1 MFVKWITYAGF
12 SYVCT
17 GLTASVHCV
26 GVARVGTPLQTIAS
40 DSLSSIAQW
49 NMGGPLHSL
58 VIVGEELH
66 PLEEKMLQLVVN
78 AERLTVDCT
87 SNCNE

>member
-1 MFVKWITYAGF
+1 MFICIF
-12 SYVCT
+12 T
-17 GLTASVHCV
+17 GLAASVRCV

-58 VIVGEELH
+58 VIVGGELH

-78 AERLTVDCT
+78 SERLTVEHT
-87 SNCNE
+87 SNINE

>member
-1 MFVKWITYAGF
+1 MQFLDLFVFTDL
-12 SYVCT
+12 V
-17 GLTASVHCV
+17 ASVHCV

-58 VIVGEELH
+58 VIVGGELH

-78 AERLTVDCT
+78 AEKLRIAVDHT
-87 SNCNE
+87 SDSNE